1 MARDPY
7 NIFQMEHEFVL
18 KNWPRGQKGS
28 HFYCFSP
35 NFQVFAT
42 LKICWKLSCIEN
54 EERVHINRTNYKKCL
69 CIPYRGDKT
78 ETEVLSGFLKEAKM
92 LDLAYNL
99 GLLFLGEQKL
109 SLEVSEI
116 YKFSS
121 SFNN

>member
-1 MARDPY
+1 M
-7 NIFQMEHEFVL
+7 
-18 KNWPRGQKGS
+18 
-28 HFYCFSP
+28 
-35 NFQVFAT
+35 
-42 LKICWKLSCIEN
+42 EN
-54 EERVHINRTNYKKCL
+54 EKRVNINRTNYKTCL
-69 CIPYRGDKT
+69 YIPYRGDKT
-78 ETEVLSGFLKEAKM
+78 ETEVFSGFLKEAKM